1 MPVRIPRTPGD
12 HWLDGDAV
20 DVLTAI
26 VETHKRGH
34 LIAVNRP
41 LRRQGGRV
49 SVQVRLRRYR
59 PKWVR
64 YTVITTGILTA
75 VVVLLGSGAAFATW
89 SIRHGAPLF
98 GLTLLV
104 RAGFWLAAAKKVS

>member
-20 DVLTAI
+20 DVLAAI
-26 VETHKRGH
+26 VETHRRGH
-34 LIAVNRP
+34 LVALNRP

-49 SVQVRLRRYR
+49 SVQVRLRRQR
-59 PKWVR
+59 PRWVR
-64 YTVITTGILTA
+64 ITAITAGILTA

-89 SIRHGAPLF
+89 SIKHGAPLF
-98 GLTLLV
+98 GLTLLI
-104 RAGFWLAAAKKVS
+104 RAAFWMSAAKKVS